1 MSATTAGQ
9 LLRQCRE
16 RRDMSQRELAR
27 RLGIVPPNL
36 CDMEHD
42 RSRIGTDHIARLI
55 PALAL
60 TVDETEGIVQAVKD
74 ERCADLDAVLDGEY
88 ARLYPRKAVTA

>member
-1 MSATTAGQ
+1 MTTTTPGQ

-16 RRDMSQRELAR
+16 RRELAR
-27 RLGIVPPNL
+27 SECARRMDVSPTHWGDV
-36 CDMEHD
+36 EQG
-42 RSRIGTDHIARLI
+42 SRALTAPILARCI

-60 TVDETEGIVQAVKD
+60 TVDETEGIVQALKE